1 MESIPYRKRF
11 FSYSLTVTNPMQPA
25 GIPSKIISNHNYQQE
40 QMLLVEYIWT
50 KCMKGGIRFNRGVR
64 YSVQSTAGHT
74 NEISFAFYMSILF
87 SIVGRIYYSILSI
100 ASSISLTP
108 SHIFYLSWK
117 SFKSTSV
124 YEFKLNYKRF
134 VNKIFS
140 LFEQSLEMNEKT
152 NLHLLPDLLKIEYHT
167 KISNS
172 IWNLEWNADFCR
184 KANVQSKM
192 STPDKWCD
200 VMWLEGVMWLESLRQ
215 HR

>member
-1 MESIPYRKRF
+1 MLYYKYWKIYTKGPLWIIHSIFLAKTNSNNLRENWRLESIPYRKRF

-124 YEFKLNYKRF
+124 YEFKLNY
-134 VNKIFS
+134 
-140 LFEQSLEMNEKT
+140 
-152 NLHLLPDLLKIEYHT
+152 
-167 KISNS
+167 
-172 IWNLEWNADFCR
+172 
-184 KANVQSKM
+184 
-192 STPDKWCD
+192 
-200 VMWLEGVMWLESLRQ
+200 
-215 HR
+215 